1 MKKRPTT
8 FKQPSALEP
17 RRYSTAPSA
26 RPDIAQAVTDIRA
39 AVATIARLAALDT
52 LSEKGVKQ

>member
-17 RRYSTAPSA
+17 RRNSTASTP

-39 AVATIARLAALDT
+39 ACANIAHLAALDT
-52 LSEKGVKQ
+52 LSKRVKQ